1 MQSVKWIS
9 KCAGV
14 TIFLFTIPL
23 TTTAAE
29 LTAIQLQEYCNETDK
44 GLLGQPFD
52 AQKSEDCRGYMMGFF
67 DSMIITTQYA
77 GKPLF
82 CVPSALPKTNNNKI
96 LNTWIEKNDKIA
108 PTTTAAVAL
117 FSAYTKAFP
126 CK

>member
-1 MQSVKWIS
+1 MRILIFII
-9 KCAGV
+9 
-14 TIFLFTIPL
+14 TILVSSL
-23 TTTAAE
+23 SHAAE

-67 DSMIITTQYA
+67 DSMIIATQYA

-82 CVPSALPKTNNNKI
+82 CVPAALPKTSNNKI
-96 LNTWIEKNDKIA
+96 LNTWIEQNEKIA

-117 FSAYTKAFP
+117 FSAYTKSFP